1 MTGPRP
7 VPEFLPPP
15 YLGGPEITTDNCER
29 EAIHIPGSIQPHGAL
44 LVLDAADLRVV
55 QVSENVEAFLAVTP
69 EEVLGQSLGDLL
81 GEEEAQ
87 ALASALP
94 PGSPDHLQYRERVAG
109 RVGTPAPDLALT
121 AHRAGERLVVEL
133 EPEGAPSRRVAHLLR
148 NAVFAL
154 ESAPTLHALAGAAVR
169 AVREISGLDRVMLYR
184 FAADDTGEV
193 IAEDRREDLHPFL
206 GHRFPESDIP
216 AQARALY
223 VRHLLRLTADVDAPA
238 SPLRPRLDPQTGA
251 PAQLGGAVLRA
262 TSPMHLLYL
271 RNMGVASSL
280 SVSVVVDGRLWGL
293 ISCHHTSPYV
303 VPPEVRSA
311 MEDLGRLLN
320 LQVRLKSR
328 ADTDAFREGLRE
340 RRERITAA
348 ATHSMTPLA
357 TLADPA
363 LDLPGLLA
371 AGGVALHFEGQ
382 WRTVGAAPAPELLAE
397 LLDWLRT
404 RCGEETLYATE
415 SLSTEWAP
423 GAAVILQA
431 SGLVALS
438 VGSGWNEAVLWFRP
452 EIVREVAWGGATPDR
467 AKDELGPRRS
477 FDTYLERVRAH
488 GEPWRV
494 GELEEARDLQRTL
507 SAALGERL
515 STLRRLNEAL
525 ERSVA
530 EWRQYAFVIAHD
542 MQEPVRLISQF
553 VELFR
558 LRYGGQIDPGA
569 EQLIGFVVG
578 ETGRLR
584 GLTTDLYAYTE
595 LQSDARLHAD
605 EVGLEDAWRGALA
618 ELAPLVEGRAPTL
631 TLPETWPTVRA
642 DPVRLR
648 ELLTHLLRNA
658 LTFSAP
664 YPVRVGL
671 EVRALPAAGGP
682 AAGGWAVTVRDDGP
696 GIAPEYHEKIFQIFQ
711 RLGRNGAS
719 GNGLGLALARKIAQL
734 HGGELTVESGPGQG
748 SAFTFT
754 LPGAAALPGSGA

>member
-1 MTGPRP
+1 MTGPRA
-7 VPEFLPPP
+7 VTDLLPPI

-44 LVLDAADLRVV
+44 LVLGDGLQVV
-55 QVSENVEAFLAVTP
+55 QASENVGAFLVAGP
-69 EEVLGQSLGDLL
+69 ETVLGQPLGCLI
-81 GEEEAQ
+81 GEEEAG
-87 ALASALP
+87 ALELALP
-94 PGSPDHLQYRERVAG
+94 PGSPDHLQYRGRVVAG
-109 RVGTPAPDLALT
+109 GGALTADLALT
-121 AHRAGERLVVEL
+121 AHRTGERLIVEL
-133 EPEGAPSRRVAHLLR
+133 EPEGTPSRRVAHALR

-154 ESAPTLHALAGAAVR
+154 ESAPTLQALAEAAVR

-223 VRHLLRLTADVDAPA
+223 VRHLLRLTADVDAPP
-238 SPLRPRLDPQTGA
+238 SPLRPLLDPQTGA

-262 TSPMHLLYL
+262 TSPMHLRYL

-293 ISCHHTSPYV
+293 ISCHHTSPYA

-328 ADTDAFREGLRE
+328 ADTDAFRETLRE
-340 RRERITAA
+340 RHERVTGA
-348 ATHSMTPLA
+348 ATHSLTPLA
-357 TLADPA
+357 ALADPA

-371 AGGVALHFEGQ
+371 AGGAALHFEGQ
-382 WRTVGAAPAPELLAE
+382 WRTLGAAPAPELLGE
-397 LLDWLRT
+397 LLDWLRAQA
-404 RCGEETLYATE
+404 GDDPLYVTE
-415 SLSTEWAP
+415 SLSTDWAP
-423 GAAVILQA
+423 GAAVIAQA
-431 SGLVALS
+431 SGLLALS
-438 VGSGWNEAVLWFRP
+438 VGRGWNEAVLWFRP

-467 AKDELGPRRS
+467 AKDDLGPRRS
-477 FDTYLERVRAH
+477 FDTYLERVRAY
-488 GEPWRV
+488 GEPWHP
-494 GELEEARDLQRTL
+494 GEVEEARDLQRTL

-525 ERSVA
+525 ERSAA

-595 LQSDARLHAD
+595 LQSAARLHST
-605 EVGLEDAWRGALA
+605 ETSLQDALRGALA
-618 ELAPLVEGRAPTL
+618 ELAPLVASRTPALE
-631 TLPETWPTVRA
+631 LPETWPTVRA

-658 LTFSAP
+658 LIFSAP
-664 YPVRVGL
+664 YPVRVAL
-671 EVRALPAAGGP
+671 EVRALPG
-682 AAGGWAVTVRDDGP
+682 AGGWAVTVRDDGP

-711 RLGRNGAS
+711 RLGRNDAS

-734 HGGELTVESGPGQG
+734 HGSDLTVESGPGQG

-754 LPGAAALPGSGA
+754 LPSAGGEG

>member
-1 MTGPRP
+1 MTDPRS
-7 VPEFLPPP
+7 VPDLLPPP

-29 EAIHIPGSIQPHGAL
+29 EAIHIPGSVQPHGAL

-55 QVSENVEAFLAVTP
+55 QASENVEAFLAATP

-81 GEEEAQ
+81 GKEEAL

-109 RVGTPAPDLALT
+109 RGDRFPDLALT
-121 AHRAGERLVVEL
+121 AHRTGERLIVEL

-193 IAEDRREDLHPFL
+193 IAEERREDLHPFL

-238 SPLRPRLDPQTGA
+238 SPLRPLLDPQTGA

-262 TSPMHLLYL
+262 TSPMHLRYL

-293 ISCHHTSPYV
+293 ISCHHTSPYI

-311 MEDLGRLLN
+311 LEDLGRLLN

-348 ATHSMTPLA
+348 ATHSMTPLS

-371 AGGVALHFEGQ
+371 AGGAALHFEGQ
-382 WRTVGAAPAPELLAE
+382 WRTVGATPAPELLGE
-397 LLDWLRT
+397 LLDWLRAH
-404 RCGEETLYATE
+404 CGDEVVYVTE
-415 SLSTEWAP
+415 SLSAEWAP
-423 GAAVILQA
+423 GAAVIPQA

-438 VGSGWNEAVLWFRP
+438 VGRGWNEAVLWFRP

-467 AKDELGPRRS
+467 AKDDLGPRRS
-477 FDTYLERVRAH
+477 FDTYLQRVRAH
-488 GEPWRV
+488 SEPWRP

-525 ERSVA
+525 ERSVT

-595 LQSDARLHAD
+595 LQSDARLHPG
-605 EVGLEDAWRGALA
+605 EVSLEAALRGALA
-618 ELAPLVEGRAPTL
+618 DLAPLVEGRAPTL
-631 TLPETWPTVRA
+631 ALPEVWPAVWA

-671 EVRALPAAGGP
+671 EVRALPGPGAGGSAP
-682 AAGGWAVTVRDDGP
+682 GGWAITVSDDGP

-711 RLGRNGAS
+711 RLGRNSAS

-754 LPGAAALPGSGA
+754 LPAPVAGGEA

>member
-1 MTGPRP
+1 MTDL
-7 VPEFLPPP
+7 LPPP

-29 EAIHIPGSIQPHGAL
+29 EAIHIPGSVQPHGAL

-55 QVSENVEAFLAVTP
+55 QASENVGAFLPAGL
-69 EEVLGQSLGDLL
+69 EAVLGRPLEALL
-81 GEEEAQ
+81 GEEEAR
-87 ALASALP
+87 ALAAALP

-109 RVGTPAPDLALT
+109 TAGQSGPTQLALT
-121 AHRAGERLVVEL
+121 AHRAGERLIVEL
-133 EPEGAPSRRVAHLLR
+133 EPEGKPTRRMSHALR
-148 NAVFAL
+148 NAMFAL
-154 ESAPTLHALAGAAVR
+154 ESAPTLQALAEAAVR

-223 VRHLLRLTADVDAPA
+223 VRHLLRLTADVDAAP
-238 SPLRPRLDPQTGA
+238 SPLRPLLDPQTGEG
-251 PAQLGGAVLRA
+251 AQLGGAALRA
-262 TSPMHLLYL
+262 TSPMHLRYL

-293 ISCHHTSPYV
+293 ISCHHTSPYA
-303 VPPEVRSA
+303 VPPELRSA
-311 MEDLGRLLN
+311 LEDLGRLLN

-348 ATHSMTPLA
+348 ATHSTAPLT

-363 LDLPGLLA
+363 LGVADLLA
-371 AGGVALHFEGQ
+371 AGGAALHFEGE
-382 WRTVGAAPAPELLAE
+382 WRTLGDTPPPGLLGELLG
-397 LLDWLRT
+397 WLRAH
-404 RCGEETLYATE
+404 CGEELLYATE
-415 SLSTEWAP
+415 SLSAEWAP
-423 GAAVILQA
+423 GAAVIAQA
-431 SGLVALS
+431 SGLLALS
-438 VGSGWNEAVLWFRP
+438 VGRGWNEAVLWFRP
-452 EIVREVAWGGATPDR
+452 EVVRTVAWGGATPDR
-467 AKDELGPRRS
+467 AKDDLGPRRS

-488 GEPWRV
+488 GEPWRP

-515 STLRRLNEAL
+515 NTLRRLNEAL
-525 ERSVA
+525 ERSVT

-558 LRYGGQIDPGA
+558 LRYGGQIDAGA

-584 GLTTDLYAYTE
+584 GLTSDLYAYTE
-595 LQSDARLHAD
+595 LQSDARLHPT
-605 EVGLEDAWRGALA
+605 ETSLEDALRGALA
-618 ELAPLVEGRAPTL
+618 DLAPLVEARAPTL
-631 TLPETWPTVRA
+631 TLPEVWPTVRA

-671 EVRALPAAGGP
+671 EVRALPAGGP
-682 AAGGWAVTVRDDGP
+682 AGGWAVTVRDDGP

-734 HGGELTVESGPGQG
+734 HGGDLTVESGPGPG

-754 LPGAAALPGSGA
+754 LPAPVPGGEA